1 MSTTTKSEQRIA
13 HSAQRTAKNAQRKTH
28 REVLRYTFGTVTI
41 TDEAK
46 ALVNQALDQ
55 GRLSCGR
62 LVQEFEQRFAD
73 LVGAKEAVAVASGT
87 DADALALAVLY
98 DLGARRG
105 DEVIVPALSFAAT
118 GNAVLQAGFKPVFVD
133 IDPATLNIRADL
145 IEAAITDR
153 TRAIMPVHLMG
164 KAAPM
169 AAIRGIAAQR
179 GLLVVGDAAE
189 AHGCTVEGR
198 DVATWADLSAFSL
211 YVAHIISTGEGGIVV
226 TDRPDFAEILRSLR
240 SHGRFCKCKTCVV
253 NRADLPCSKRFSQ
266 GRDMRFVFERIG
278 FSCKMN
284 EMEAAIGL
292 GNLAL
297 YDEILSKRRAN
308 LRYLL
313 DAFKRFEPYLYS
325 ISEADGK
332 QIGPHAMPI
341 IVGPEAPFTRDE
353 LMVHLS
359 RSGIDP
365 RDLFSSMPTQCP
377 GFAFL
382 GYRLGDFPNAEYVGD
397 HGLHV
402 GVHQDLTQEHLDY
415 LISTVEAFV
424 AKKAS
429 GSRPLVSLACST
441 ASPRPSRGARSL
453 GPIAQNLRLEA
464 GNLVDT

>member
-1 MSTTTKSEQRIA
+1 MPTTHNSEL
-13 HSAQRTAKNAQRKTH
+13 RTQNAQPRTPSGG
-28 REVLRYTFGTVTI
+28 LRYTFGTVTI

-62 LVQEFEQRFAD
+62 LVQEFEQRFAE

-118 GNAVLQAGFKPVFVD
+118 GNAVLQAGFRPVFVD
-133 IDPATLNIRADL
+133 IDPATLNIQADL
-145 IEAAITDR
+145 IEAAITER

-164 KAAPM
+164 KPAPM
-169 AAIRGIAAQR
+169 AAIRRIAGQR
-179 GLLVVGDAAE
+179 GLVVVGDAAE
-189 AHGCTVEGR
+189 AHGCTLGGR

-211 YVAHIISTGEGGIVV
+211 YVAHIISTVEGGIVV
-226 TDRPDFAEILRSLR
+226 TDRPDLAEVLRSLR
-240 SHGRFCKCKTCVV
+240 SHGRFCKCRTCVI
-253 NRADLPCSKRFSQ
+253 NRADQICTRRFSQ

-297 YDEILSKRRAN
+297 YDRILQSRRAN

-313 DAFKRFEPYLYS
+313 ERFRRFEPFLYS
-325 ISEADGK
+325 ITESDGE

-353 LMVHLS
+353 LMIHLS
-359 RSGIDP
+359 RAGIDP

-382 GYRLGDFPNAEYVGD
+382 GHKLGDFPHAEYVGD

-415 LISTVEAFV
+415 LIDTVETFV
-424 AKKAS
+424 ESK
-429 GSRPLVSLACST
+429 C
-441 ASPRPSRGARSL
+441 
-453 GPIAQNLRLEA
+453 
-464 GNLVDT
+464 

>member
-1 MSTTTKSEQRIA
+1 MSTTTQNEKRRTR
-13 HSAQRTAKNAQRKTH
+13 SAERTSPSGG
-28 REVLRYTFGTVTI
+28 LRYTFGTVTI

-62 LVQEFEQRFAD
+62 LVQEFEQRFAA

-98 DLGARRG
+98 DFGAKRG

-118 GNAVLQAGFKPVFVD
+118 GNAVLQAGFRPVFVD
-133 IDPATLNIRADL
+133 IDPATLNIQPDL
-145 IEAAITDR
+145 IEAAITER

-164 KAAPM
+164 KPAPM
-169 AAIRGIAAQR
+169 AAIRRIAEQR
-179 GLLVVGDAAE
+179 GLFVVGDAAE
-189 AHGCTVEGR
+189 AHGCTLDGK
-198 DVATWADLSAFSL
+198 DVAVCADLSAFSL
-211 YVAHIISTGEGGIVV
+211 YVAHIISTVEGGIVV
-226 TDRPDFAEILRSLR
+226 TDRSDFAEVLRSLR
-240 SHGRFCKCKTCVV
+240 SHGRFCKCRTCVI
-253 NRADLPCSKRFSQ
+253 NRADQSCSRRFSH

-284 EMEAAIGL
+284 EMEAAVGL

-297 YDEILSKRRAN
+297 YDQILKKRRSN

-313 DAFKRFEPYLYS
+313 ERFKRFEPVLCS
-325 ISEADGK
+325 IAEQEGE

-341 IVGPEAPFTRDE
+341 IVGPEARFTRDD
-353 LMVHLS
+353 LMAHLMAH
-359 RSGIDP
+359 GIDP

-382 GYRLGDFPNAEYVGD
+382 GHKRGDFPNAEYIGD

-415 LISTVEAFV
+415 LIKTIEAFLSQY
-424 AKKAS
+424 A
-429 GSRPLVSLACST
+429 
-441 ASPRPSRGARSL
+441 
-453 GPIAQNLRLEA
+453 
-464 GNLVDT
+464 